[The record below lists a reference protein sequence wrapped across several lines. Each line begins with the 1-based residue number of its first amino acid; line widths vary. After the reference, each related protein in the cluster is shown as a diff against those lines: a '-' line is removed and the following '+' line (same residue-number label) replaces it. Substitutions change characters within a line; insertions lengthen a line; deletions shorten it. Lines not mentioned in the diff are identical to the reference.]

1 MRFVFYFCF
10 NKFVIDT
17 LLYANILIVS
27 ASLISKNFDIMLNF
41 FSIIIIII
49 IFNLI
54 SDIPKYFYMSFKTW
68 ITYYTEQ
75 HCIKSVCIWSYSG
88 LHFSHIFPNLDS
100 IWRGPSAGKC
110 GENADQNNSKYGKFL
125 CSASNI
131 IAAALRVNP

>member
-1 MRFVFYFCF
+1 M
-10 NKFVIDT
+10 IDT

-49 IFNLI
+49 IIIFNLI

-68 ITYYTEQ
+68 ITY
-75 HCIKSVCIWSYSG
+75 
-88 LHFSHIFPNLDS
+88 
-100 IWRGPSAGKC
+100 
-110 GENADQNNSKYGKFL
+110 QNNSKYGKFL

-131 IAAALRVNP
+131 ILAALRVNP